1 MKKQILWITC
11 ILALAACE
19 KDIAPEPCQ
28 NPLDPNCVTYHPCNG
43 VQPVTADFEMWR
55 VYYSAGKLVYVEQD
69 SVFPEGL
76 ISFKAKL
83 NGATYKWQL
92 GLDTVN
98 VKQVERYFNSP
109 RNDSSMWGTYYNTL
123 TVWKTPDSNCFPNDK
138 PTSTLTRSITIQRP
152 SKLLTSG
159 IFKVVYEGDMDSTII
174 QVQPWATDFRM
185 NPNFSKE
192 SNGSRALIGF
202 KGVFDVEYKSDTV
215 FAEGFV
221 YGNKKLLFIRE
232 KAHLIYLP
240 YNGEITINPYDL
252 TVQGKYDILLKNLQV
267 VTYRFK
273 GRKL

>member
-1 MKKQILWITC
+1 MKKQLLLITC

-43 VQPVTADFEMWR
+43 VQPVTADFEMWS

-92 GLDTVN
+92 GSDTVN

-109 RNDSSMWGTYYNTL
+109 MRDSSMWGTYYNTL
-123 TVWKTPDSNCFPNDK
+123 TVWKTPDSNCYPNDK
-138 PTSTLTRSITIQRP
+138 PTATLTRSITIQRP

-159 IFKVVYEGDMDSTII
+159 MFKVVYEGDADSMII
-174 QVQPWATDFRM
+174 QIQPWAGDFRM

-192 SNGSRALIGF
+192 ANGSRALIGF
-202 KGVFDVEYKSDTV
+202 KGVFDVEHKSDTV
-215 FAEGFV
+215 FAEGFAF
-221 YGNKKLLFIRE
+221 GNKKLLFVRE
-232 KAHLIYLP
+232 KAYLIYLP

-252 TVQGKYDILLKNLQV
+252 TVQGKYDILLQNLQV
-267 VTYRFK
+267 VTHRFK